1 MLSKRNGSTFG
12 KSGEGFDKILDLVM
26 GSIPYEGREW
36 FRGEGQECVS
46 DLR

>member
-1 MLSKRNGSTFG
+1 MVLPLESQAKD
-12 KSGEGFDKILDLVM
+12 KEKFDKILDLVM